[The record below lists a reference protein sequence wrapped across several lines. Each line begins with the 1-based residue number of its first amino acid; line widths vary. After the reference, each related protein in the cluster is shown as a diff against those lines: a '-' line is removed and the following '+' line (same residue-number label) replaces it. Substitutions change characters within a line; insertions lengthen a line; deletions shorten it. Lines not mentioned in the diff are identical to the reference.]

1 VPFIDSLKSTISS
14 RNSRSDPRLLID
26 EAEFAE
32 DAIGGNRFKME
43 MINENVDF
51 SFLYDVHLLPFVSL
65 LENAGPSRKR
75 NSFRSIC
82 EDIAESHD
90 LEGVGFPSSFAS
102 LSRNRSPGGFFASP
116 RGDFPANLVAQRR
129 LLKAFAK
136 VPRSAPRI
144 REPPSCGNQ
153 RMAAGHCLSESG
165 KATLEFNRPQ
175 FLVPASHLQPR
186 TLIVT
191 IFSQRNHGFLGRHY
205 SSVSFTFSETPS
217 KVFREGA

>member
-1 VPFIDSLKSTISS
+1 MSTSPSFTTYICSPSSPFSKMLAPAAKEIAFEVSAKILPSLMIWKGLGFLAPLPVFQETVRPEDFSPRHEAISQRISS
-14 RNSRSDPRLLID
+14 RSVVCL
-26 EAEFAE
+26 
-32 DAIGGNRFKME
+32 K
-43 MINENVDF
+43 
-51 SFLYDVHLLPFVSL
+51 
-65 LENAGPSRKR
+65 PS
-75 NSFRSIC
+75 
-82 EDIAESHD
+82 
-90 LEGVGFPSSFAS
+90 
-102 LSRNRSPGGFFASP
+102 
-116 RGDFPANLVAQRR
+116 
-129 LLKAFAK
+129 K